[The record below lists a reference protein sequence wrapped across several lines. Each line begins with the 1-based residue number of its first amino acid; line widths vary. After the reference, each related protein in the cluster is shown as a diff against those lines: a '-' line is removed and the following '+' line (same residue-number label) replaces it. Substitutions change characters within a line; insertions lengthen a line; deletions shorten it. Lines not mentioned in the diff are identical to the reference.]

1 MKEKLL
7 APVVLHVGTYDL
19 VRKTKLATMKLSKK
33 VIMPALLL
41 GVITVGGATAY
52 AAGPGMDVAALTGFS
67 DAQKT
72 AITEAF
78 QIRKDAGTQAKAVL
92 EAAGVDQTKLRDAMH
107 AQHEGNRAKFDAALD
122 ANDYAAFTAL
132 VAGTPRA
139 DTITPEVFASLVQ
152 VRALDK
158 AGDHKG
164 AMELR
169 KELGLKKGMGFGGER
184 GGPRA
189 GHDKGN

>member
-1 MKEKLL
+1 
-7 APVVLHVGTYDL
+7 
-19 VRKTKLATMKLSKK
+19 
-33 VIMPALLL
+33 MPALLL

-52 AAGPGMDVAALTGFS
+52 AAGPSLDVAALAGFT

-78 QIRKDAGTQAKAVL
+78 QIRKDAGTKAKTVL
-92 EAAGVDQTKLRDAMH
+92 DAAGVDQTKLRDAMH
-107 AQHEGNRAKFDAALD
+107 AQHEGERAKFDAALD

-132 VAGTPRA
+132 VAGSPRA
-139 DTITPEVFASLVQ
+139 DTITPEIFAKPVQ

-158 AGDHKG
+158 AGDREG

-169 KELGLKKGMGFGGER
+169 KELGLEKGMGFGGER

-189 GHDKGN
+189 GHDESN

>member
-1 MKEKLL
+1 
-7 APVVLHVGTYDL
+7 
-19 VRKTKLATMKLSKK
+19 
-33 VIMPALLL
+33 MPALLL

-52 AAGPGMDVAALTGFS
+52 AAGPSMDLTALTGFT

-78 QIRKDAGTQAKAVL
+78 QIRKDAGTKAKAVL
-92 EAAGVDQTKLRDAMH
+92 DAAGVDETKLRDAMH
-107 AQHEGNRAKFDAALD
+107 AQHEGERAKFDAALD

-132 VAGTPRA
+132 VAGSPRA
-139 DTITPEVFASLVQ
+139 DTITPEIFAKLVQ

-169 KELGLKKGMGFGGER
+169 KDLGVGMGFGGER